1 MSDEIEDTPAKSEA
15 PAAKVAKKRPAVRK
29 SSKPAPKAAEE
40 APSSAPEEPSFRDSP
55 PPPAESVS
63 SPASVEAAERRS
75 EAAEDRSDDSS
86 DGGRI
91 AFLVETPAGEAGGNS
106 KKRRRRKKKHGQQ
119 PPQGQGQHP
128 HAVSVPHDGPAAPS
142 AVAYPAAPSEPS
154 SSHAPAMHAA
164 PRPKL
169 DPDLLAKK
177 AWKIFQAE
185 VGEEGLALID
195 DHDAREISRRCFR
208 LAEIF
213 MEEAARRGL
222 R

>member
-1 MSDEIEDTPAKSEA
+1 MSDENEETPAATEA

-29 SSKPAPKAAEE
+29 SSKPAAKASEEATPEAAAESAPAPRAEE
-40 APSSAPEEPSFRDSP
+40 APATPQGPSDSA
-55 PPPAESVS
+55 V
-63 SPASVEAAERRS
+63 
-75 EAAEDRSDDSS
+75 DSS

-91 AFLVETPAGEAGGNS
+91 AFLVETPAPEPAGGS
-106 KKRRRRKKKHGQQ
+106 KKRRRRKKKHGQGQ
-119 PPQGQGQHP
+119 PGQSQHP
-128 HAVSVPHDGPAAPS
+128 HAVSVPSEATGHAPSVTPAAE
-142 AVAYPAAPSEPS
+142 AA
-154 SSHAPAMHAA
+154 HAPAMHAA

-169 DPDLLAKK
+169 DPEQVAKK
-177 AWKIFQAE
+177 AWKIFQSE

-213 MEEAARRGL
+213 LEEAARRSQ

>member
-1 MSDEIEDTPAKSEA
+1 MSDQNEESPAAPEA

-29 SSKPAPKAAEE
+29 SSKPAAKTSGEPAPAAAPESSPEPSPSPAPVSREE
-40 APSSAPEEPSFRDSP
+40 AAPALSAPS
-55 PPPAESVS
+55 ESS
-63 SPASVEAAERRS
+63 SS
-75 EAAEDRSDDSS
+75 DSS

-91 AFLVETPAGEAGGNS
+91 AFLVETPAPEPGGSS
-106 KKRRRRKKKHGQQ
+106 KKRRRRKKKHGQGAQ
-119 PPQGQGQHP
+119 PGQPQHP
-128 HAVSVPHDGPAAPS
+128 HAVS
-142 AVAYPAAPSEPS
+142 APSEAATHAPS
-154 SSHAPAMHAA
+154 VISVEPAHSHAPAMHAA

-169 DPDLLAKK
+169 DPEQVAKK
-177 AWKIFQAE
+177 AWKIFQSE

-213 MEEAARRGL
+213 LEEAARRSQ

>member
-1 MSDEIEDTPAKSEA
+1 MSDDIENTPATPEA

-29 SSKPAPKAAEE
+29 SSKSPAKSSEDVAAPTAVAAPSSEPAAVPAPAPRAEE
-40 APSSAPEEPSFRDSP
+40 AIATAAASSPSAPTEGSP
-55 PPPAESVS
+55 E
-63 SPASVEAAERRS
+63 
-75 EAAEDRSDDSS
+75 SS

-91 AFLVETPAGEAGGNS
+91 ASLVDTPAPEPGGGS
-106 KKRRRRKKKHGQQ
+106 KKRRRRKKKHGQGQGGQ
-119 PPQGQGQHP
+119 PSGQHP
-128 HAVSVPHDGPAAPS
+128 QAVSVPAEGPSGQAGVAA
-142 AVAYPAAPSEPS
+142 SEPQQP
-154 SSHAPAMHAA
+154 HQPAMHAA

-169 DPDLLAKK
+169 DPEEVAKK
-177 AWKIFQAE
+177 AWKIFQSE

-213 MEEAARRGL
+213 LEEAARRAQ